1 MKFFRHS
8 LILLFAVFSF
18 STSTLCKTYVNDIK
32 FQVYSLDNKEYTNK
46 NFSDIVI
53 LHFGSLDSNIFIFDF
68 LKLSSFA
75 ESKKY
80 NFQYIPVFY
89 SSRNDIEQFLST
101 YKVKT
106 KIYIDKK
113 DNLKNSIPLR
123 LLPVAY
129 VLDKNGS
136 IIFEY
141 IGPLDFDLIDK
152 NFFSLD
158 SFKKG
163 GF

>member
-1 MKFFRHS
+1 MKFFRHL
-8 LILLFAVFSF
+8 LILLFATFSF
-18 STSTLCKTYVNDIK
+18 STSTLCKTYTNEIK
-32 FQVYSLDNKEYTNK
+32 FQVYSLDNKEYSNK
-46 NFSDIVI
+46 NFGDVVI

-68 LKLSSFA
+68 LKLSSFS

-89 SSRNDIEQFLST
+89 SSRSDIEQFIST
-101 YKVKT
+101 YQVKT
-106 KIYIDKK
+106 KIFIDKK

-141 IGPLDFDLIDK
+141 IGPLDVDLIDK
-152 NFFSLD
+152 NFSSLD
-158 SFKKG
+158 NFKKG